1 MTHEEFVATV
11 IVKVCA
17 LAKSILDG
25 QTPILDGAHKMYAL
39 LPQLDLPDDD
49 ETYRD
54 FVLIHSETEH
64 LPIGT
69 ESAWPPEALIR
80 FQPEIESAAGWAKP
94 ITLNA
99 CKSLLGRFGA

>member
-1 MTHEEFVATV
+1 MTHEEFVATATT
-11 IVKVCA
+11 KVCA
-17 LAKSILDG
+17 LAKSIIDE
-25 QTPILDGAHKMYAL
+25 QTPILDGAHKMFAL
-39 LPQLDLPDDD
+39 LPQLGLPTDD
-49 ETYRD
+49 EIYRD

-64 LPIGT
+64 LPIGDGLVW
-69 ESAWPPEALIR
+69 SSEALIR